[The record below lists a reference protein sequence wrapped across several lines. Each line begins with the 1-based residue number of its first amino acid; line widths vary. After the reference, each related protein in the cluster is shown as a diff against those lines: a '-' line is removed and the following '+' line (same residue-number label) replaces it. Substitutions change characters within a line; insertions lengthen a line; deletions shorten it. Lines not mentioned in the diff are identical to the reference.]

1 MVLTKQNLK
10 NGQKMVIEIFHKRR
24 QRKKKGDDVNRYRKI
39 NDEKKLKGKK
49 HMTNYYRGK
58 TLNSLSYLDRVR
70 KLSLI
75 ACWTL

>member
-10 NGQKMVIEIFHKRR
+10 KGQKMVIEIFHKRR
-24 QRKKKGDDVNRYRKI
+24 QKKKGDAVNRYRKI

-49 HMTNYYRGK
+49 NMTNYYRGK
-58 TLNSLSYLDRVR
+58 TLNSLSYLDQVR
-70 KLSLI
+70 KLTLF